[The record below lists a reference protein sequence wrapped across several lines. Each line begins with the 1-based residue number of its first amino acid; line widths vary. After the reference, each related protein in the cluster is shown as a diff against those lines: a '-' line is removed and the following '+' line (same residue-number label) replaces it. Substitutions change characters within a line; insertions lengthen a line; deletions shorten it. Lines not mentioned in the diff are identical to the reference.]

1 MPHRNTVLWLT
12 WQLWWLNLSLPFLF
26 FSQHSWFNFSLSI
39 LVKDVVTNERIV
51 FEWPRPHGVTSTI
64 TLTFSSVQEGQAT
77 GLRVEQTGLRGDNG
91 TGDAAAAGQAL
102 IDDVIDQTKGWTFVL
117 SGAKAW
123 LEHGVRL
130 GVPPDNVF

>member
-1 MPHRNTVLWLT
+1 MPHRKTIFWLT
-12 WQLWWLNLSLPFLF
+12 WQLRCCLNLSPF
-26 FSQHSWFNFSLSI
+26 FSHSWFNFSLSI
-39 LVKDVVTNERIV
+39 LVKEVATNERIV

-64 TLTFSSVQEGQAT
+64 TLTFTSVQEGQAT
-77 GLRVEQTGLRGDNG
+77 GVRVEQTGLRGANG

-117 SGAKAW
+117 CGAKAW
-123 LEHGVRL
+123 LEHGVHL